1 MNCRWRY
8 QKNLD
13 NGQEIGY
20 NCHADPDWCPVKN
33 GLNIRERALRLNVKA
48 DQPIAV
54 YKGNNGKTCW
64 ITNEDIEAILQM
76 AAKTVHNITD
86 PKELKRFTA
95 HSIRVGA
102 AVDLQAAGKNGDFI
116 KIRLRWKSKS
126 YMLYLRNVPRL
137 ADAHNVANNGDDY
150 EFVNL
155 EEIDDAPTSPD
166 E

>member
-1 MNCRWRY
+1 MEISKRSFKWQ
-8 QKNLD
+8 QKPFMTLR
-13 NGQEIGY
+13 IK
-20 NCHADPDWCPVKN
+20 KN
-33 GLNIRERALRLNVKA
+33 
-48 DQPIAV
+48 
-54 YKGNNGKTCW
+54 
-64 ITNEDIEAILQM
+64 
-76 AAKTVHNITD
+76 
-86 PKELKRFTA
+86 KRFTA

-155 EEIDDAPTSPD
+155 EEIDDVPTTPD